1 MKNCS
6 QGCPGIIPGVVW
18 LGLAVTT
25 VSPEKERLLFSF
37 FYFI

>member
-6 QGCPGIIPGVVW
+6 QGCPRIIPGVVW

-25 VSPEKERLLFSF
+25 VSPAKEAVKVLS
-37 FYFI
+37 